1 MHMPTGELVRKV
13 EDTGRATFL
22 ELFFD
27 VAFVFALRSLSLLL
41 FDKLNWAGAAQ
52 TLVLLMAVGAVWS
65 LTARVTDQLDPQR
78 PPVQLMVILTMLGS
92 VVLAAATHT
101 AFGKTGLI
109 FAIVYL
115 AIGIGRNVFLLFLLH
130 GHAMQSLARRA
141 LIWMVPLGVLWVT
154 GAIVADTAR
163 AALWAAATFLTYFGR
178 GLRYPVPKL
187 RRLNGAEMPV
197 GGEYLAERHR
207 QLFIIGLGEVI
218 IVIGQAF
225 RRGGF
230 RFGDTLAFVVL
241 FTTLALIWRI
251 YIFRAGEQ
259 LAPAIE
265 GSANPDRFGL
275 LATYVHLV
283 MIAGLVVTSVG
294 AELVLA
300 HPFGHPRAAAT
311 LTILGGPA
319 LFLAGRAVLEYAVF
333 RRISRS
339 RLLGLL
345 VLACLVPPMLL
356 VPPLPI
362 AIAAAAVLTG
372 VVSQDTMHEWRD
384 QPGPPAP
391 REPRRK

>member
-1 MHMPTGELVRKV
+1 
-13 EDTGRATFL
+13 
-22 ELFFD
+22 
-27 VAFVFALRSLSLLL
+27 VAASR
-41 FDKLNWAGAAQ
+41 
-52 TLVLLMAVGAVWS
+52 
-65 LTARVTDQLDPQR
+65 
-78 PPVQLMVILTMLGS
+78 
-92 VVLAAATHT
+92 

-109 FAIVYL
+109 FALVYL
-115 AIGIGRNVFLLFLLH
+115 AIGIGRNVLLLVLLQ
-130 GHAMQSLARRA
+130 GHATESLARRA
-141 LIWMVPLGVLWVT
+141 LIWTLPLGVLWVT
-154 GAIVADTAR
+154 GALVSDTAH
-163 AALWAAATFLTYFGR
+163 AALWAVAALLTYLGR

-187 RRLNGAEMPV
+187 RHLNGADLPV

-241 FTTLALIWRI
+241 FTTLALIWRL

-275 LATYVHLV
+275 LASYVHLV

-294 AELVLA
+294 AELVLQ
-300 HPFGHPRAAAT
+300 HPFGHHRAATT

-319 LFLAGRAVLEYAVF
+319 LFLAGRTVLEYAVF
-333 RRISRS
+333 HRLSRS

-345 VLACLVPPMLL
+345 VLACLLPPMLL

-362 AIAAAAVLTG
+362 AVAAAAVLTG
-372 VVSQDTMHEWRD
+372 IVVQDTMHEHRD
-384 QPGPPAP
+384 QP
-391 REPRRK
+391 